1 MHPKTLKSLNNGVC
15 LMSNIFEGSLASLTE
30 AQLEFICNE
39 FEVTKDELFSE
50 SEYSIGEMYNALCEI
65 ETAEIPVSSDEEES
79 ERCKI
84 VSSIVTVLGNAI
96 AESNGYF
103 DEEDD

>member
-1 MHPKTLKSLNNGVC
+1 
-15 LMSNIFEGSLASLTE
+15 
-30 AQLEFICNE
+30 
-39 FEVTKDELFSE
+39 
-50 SEYSIGEMYNALCEI
+50 MYNALCDI
-65 ETAEIPVSSDEEES
+65 EAAEIPVSRDEEES

>member
-1 MHPKTLKSLNNGVC
+1 
-15 LMSNIFEGSLASLTE
+15 MSNIFEGALVSLTE

-39 FEVTKDELFSE
+39 FEITKDELFSE
-50 SEYSIGEMYNALCEI
+50 SEDSIGEMYEALCDI
-65 ETAEIPVSSDEEES
+65 EVAEVPSGNDEEES
-79 ERCKI
+79 ERCKT

-103 DEEDD
+103 DEEDY